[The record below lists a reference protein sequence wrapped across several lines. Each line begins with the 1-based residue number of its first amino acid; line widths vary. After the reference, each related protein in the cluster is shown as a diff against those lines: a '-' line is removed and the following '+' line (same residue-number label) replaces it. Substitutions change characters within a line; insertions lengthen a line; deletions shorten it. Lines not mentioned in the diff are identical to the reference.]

1 MKLPNAESA
10 IIPREKITEYLL
22 SQSHLVGR
30 WKARFSRSMG
40 FDDEKADV
48 LRDAL
53 MSIARDGD
61 VVVEISTDYGI
72 KYVVEGW
79 IESPD
84 KQRALVRTVW
94 VVEAGKQGPRLI
106 TAYPA

>member
-1 MKLPNAESA
+1 MKLPNSENV
-10 IIPREKITEYLL
+10 IIPREKLSEYLL
-22 SQSHLVGR
+22 SESHLVGR
-30 WKARFSRSMG
+30 WKAKFFRSVG
-40 FDDEKADV
+40 FGHEQVDA

-53 MSIARDGD
+53 MLLAKTGE
-61 VVVEISTDYGI
+61 VVVVIPTEYGI

-94 VVEAGKQGPRLI
+94 VVEEGENRPRLV
-106 TAYPA
+106 TVYPA